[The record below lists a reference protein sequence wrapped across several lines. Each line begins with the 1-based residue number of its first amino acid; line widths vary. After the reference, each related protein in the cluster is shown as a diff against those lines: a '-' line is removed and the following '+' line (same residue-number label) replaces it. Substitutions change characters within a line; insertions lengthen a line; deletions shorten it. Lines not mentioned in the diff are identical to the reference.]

1 MGSSTAFRLACT
13 TRSATV
19 GMPSLR
25 SFPLDFGII
34 TRRTSTGRKP
44 PDFSSIRIW
53 SRNASTPIPDSIE
66 ATVARSTP
74 GVRAPTLLATR
85 SHACT
90 KNAGS

>member
-1 MGSSTAFRLACT
+1 MGSSTALRLACT

-19 GMPSLR
+19 GIPSLR
-25 SFPLDFGII
+25 TFPLAFGID
-34 TRRTSTGRKP
+34 TRRTSTGSNS
-44 PDFSSIRIW
+44 PDFSESRIW
-53 SRNASTPIPDSIE
+53 PRKASTPTRDTIR

-74 GVRAPTLLATR
+74 GVRAPALEDTR